1 MKSRNIVLRI
11 ALLLMIALSV
21 VLSWLIW
28 TNNARFQRDTT
39 DLTAKQTDT
48 TTVQKLSEVYLPT
61 EVVYSDQT
69 GQKQLLTNRKE
80 NLVDQLR
87 QVLKTWQFGRL
98 KPAAVT
104 SKNYFTVINQANTVA
119 LKYPSTVSVQIFGS
133 AFNQKINRVDWQK
146 GFNRV
151 LILLDHHQRQTGK
164 VYLLNDKTRK
174 GYRVTVKKRQLT
186 KVLKALH
193 QAPTRVAIT
202 EQSLNGEPQV
212 FYQNQ
217 VKVTQYSYL
226 INKQNA
232 TDLMTTLMKRNSTDV
247 TSKDSGHST
256 IYNDGNYRTLRVNHK
271 QGTVS
276 FEDYSQTNHEKQL
289 TPMLT
294 NSFKE
299 LSRLGTVPVNMRYF
313 YFSPST
319 RTVVY
324 RSYVE
329 GYPVF
334 NQTDFGTVEV
344 QLLATGNKLDFS
356 VYNLQVPLPSDKSAS
371 TLPSTQTVLSE
382 LLNAGY
388 SEKNIKRIQV
398 GYRWQVNQGSSSV
411 IDLVPTY
418 YVLMNKKW
426 QSLDQ
431 WLAATGVN

>member
-1 MKSRNIVLRI
+1 MKSRNLVLRM
-11 ALLLMIALSV
+11 LLLAMIALSL

-39 DLTAKQTDT
+39 DLTTKQTDT
-48 TTVQKLSEVYLPT
+48 TNVQKLSAVYLPT
-61 EVVYSDQT
+61 EVVYT
-69 GQKQLLTNRKE
+69 NKVGQKELLSNRKE

-98 KPAAVT
+98 STAAIT
-104 SKNYFTVINQANTVA
+104 SRNYFTVINQPNTVA
-119 LKYPSTVSVQIFGS
+119 LKYPSTVSAQIFGS
-133 AFNQKINRVDWQK
+133 AFNQNIRRTDRQK

-151 LILLDHHQRQTGK
+151 LVLLNHRQQQTGK
-164 VYLLNDKTRK
+164 VYFLNDKTRK

-186 KVLKALH
+186 QVLKALD

-202 EQSLNGEPQV
+202 EQSLNGVPQV

-247 TSKDSGHST
+247 TSKESGHST

-271 QGTVS
+271 QGTVG
-276 FEDYSQTNHEKQL
+276 FEDYSQTNSEKRL

-299 LSRLGTVPVNMRYF
+299 LARLGTVPVNMRYF
-313 YFSPST
+313 YFNPTT

-344 QLLATGNKLDFS
+344 QLLATGNKMDFS

-371 TLPSTQTVLSE
+371 TLPQTQTVLTR

-388 SEKNIKRIQV
+388 SEKNIKRIQI
-398 GYRWQVNQGSSSV
+398 GYRWQINKGSRSV

-418 YVLMNKKW
+418 YILMDKKW

-431 WLAATGVN
+431 WLTATGVN